1 MVQASTEF
9 KKSGYSDED
18 SAELAQIAMLYSNIA
33 DAELSAGDSASYI
46 ISQMKAFGY
55 TTAQEAQSIID
66 KTNEVSNNFAV
77 SSSDISGALTK
88 TSSAM
93 SAYGNDINETIALVT
108 AGTEILSGNA
118 GKVSR
123 GLIFTY
129 FSTAYYKKNKS
140 ELRGNLV
147 KFC

>member
-1 MVQASTEF
+1 MSGKALDDYAEKLGKLGTAVAKTRTEMIQASTEF

-66 KTNEVSNNFAV
+66 KTNEVKLLLTSINCVNFWKAKIINNYHANQKP
-77 SSSDISGALTK
+77 SL
-88 TSSAM
+88 
-93 SAYGNDINETIALVT
+93 Y
-108 AGTEILSGNA
+108 
-118 GKVSR
+118 
-123 GLIFTY
+123 
-129 FSTAYYKKNKS
+129 
-140 ELRGNLV
+140 
-147 KFC
+147 